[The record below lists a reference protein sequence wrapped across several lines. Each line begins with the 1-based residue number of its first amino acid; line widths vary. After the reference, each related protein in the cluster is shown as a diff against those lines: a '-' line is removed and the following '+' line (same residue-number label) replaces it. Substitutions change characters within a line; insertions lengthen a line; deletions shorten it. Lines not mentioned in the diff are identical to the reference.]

1 MLGVV
6 LAGGKGMRLRPLTEM
21 RPKPFVPILGRPC
34 IDYALD
40 LYDSIGITDV
50 MMTTFYKPEVLI
62 AHLGGGLSRNM
73 RMVYSIED
81 EAMGTVGGIAKVRHF
96 INDRFVVVSGDLFVD
111 ADLGDL
117 VAFHEK
123 SGAAVTMALTEV
135 VNPVEY
141 GIVGLDD
148 DGRIDRFKEKPTEA
162 EVFSNLINA
171 GIYVIEPEVLDRVP
185 EGQKFD
191 FSRDLFPIL
200 KEEGSL
206 FGRNL
211 EGIWMDIGRPED
223 LLRANREAARKKLR
237 EADGFIDKSGLIH
250 PDARIK
256 GTVKGTSFIAKGV
269 TVDRD
274 ATVEDSFI
282 LSGSRIGRASSVT
295 NSLLLEDTRLA
306 ERTTVNDT
314 ILGAGSSVE
323 KDSKLEECVLG
334 DGSRVP
340 GGSWLVC
347 QKKV

>member
-40 LYDSIGITDV
+40 LYDSIGIREV
-50 MMTTFYKPEVLI
+50 MMTTFYKPEMLI

-73 RMVYSIED
+73 CMVYSIED
-81 EAMGTVGGIAKVRHF
+81 EAMGTAGGIAKVKKF
-96 INDRFVVVSGDLFVD
+96 INERFVVVSGDLFVD
-111 ADLGDL
+111 ADLSDL
-117 VAFHEK
+117 VAFHDK

-148 DGRIDRFKEKPTEA
+148 DGRIDRFKEKPKES

-171 GIYVIEPEVLDRVP
+171 GIYVIEPEVLDLVP
-185 EGQKFD
+185 EGKKFD
-191 FSRDLFPIL
+191 FSRDLFPL
-200 KEEGSL
+200 LREEGSL

-223 LLRANREAARKKLR
+223 LLRANREEARKKLR
-237 EADGFIDKSGLIH
+237 EADGDLDKSGLIH
-250 PDARIK
+250 PDAVIK
-256 GTVKGTSFIAKGV
+256 GTLKGTPFIAKGV
-269 TVDRD
+269 TVARD
-274 ATVEDSFI
+274 AVVEDSYV
-282 LSGSRIGRASSVT
+282 LPGSRIGKASTVT
-295 NSLLLEDTRLA
+295 NSLLLENSMLEDRS
-306 ERTTVNDT
+306 TVRDT
-314 ILGAGSSVE
+314 ILGAGTKVE
-323 KDSKLEECVLG
+323 NDSKLEECVLG
-334 DGSRVP
+334 DGSHVP